1 MAGNCWKIYRW
12 LRLAWNGQ
20 MRILYV
26 SVHGWQLSDEK
37 QVCVHGWELPSDIQM
52 DMCGSELPD
61 DKQVRVHG

>member
-1 MAGNCWKIYRW
+1 M
-12 LRLAWNGQ
+12 AWNGQ

-37 QVCVHGWELPSDIQM
+37 QVCMHGWELPSDIQM
-52 DMCGSELPD
+52 DTCGSELPD